1 MYDWRTNKLFY
12 KHINQTNKHNEQ
24 TKNHNKQTNNRSRQT
39 NNEAT
44 NKSVVSTMVVERVQQ
59 NQTQTQ
65 NASWKF
71 WRSKSQNGVDEQN
84 GVDQRFHTKQ
94 VLQIRRSEHRP
105 FVKTDSVFSR
115 IELESKKD
123 ASRSSEPSK
132 NSSSQASR

>member
-1 MYDWRTNKLFY
+1 MYDWRTKKLFY
-12 KHINQTNKHNEQ
+12 KHIKRTNKDNKQTNK
-24 TKNHNKQTNNRSRQT
+24 HNKQTNNHNKQT

-59 NQTQTQ
+59 TQTQT
-65 NASWKF
+65 ASWKF

>member
-24 TKNHNKQTNNRSRQT
+24 TNSHNKQTNNRSRQT

-71 WRSKSQNGVDEQN
+71 WRSKSQN